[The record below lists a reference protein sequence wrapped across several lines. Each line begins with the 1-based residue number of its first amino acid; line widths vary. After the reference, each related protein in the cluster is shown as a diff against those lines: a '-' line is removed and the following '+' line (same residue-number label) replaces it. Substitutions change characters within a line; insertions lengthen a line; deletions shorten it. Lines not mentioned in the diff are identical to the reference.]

1 MPEEIGRA
9 GGSLRLTASAA
20 AALLPAAVTVYL
32 AFHSGGFFPGATSL
46 LAAEMAI
53 LLAARLLLVRRP
65 LAGASVP
72 WAVATVALGAL
83 AAWTLLSAGWS
94 GSPARALPEY
104 TRVLLYA
111 LTLAFFGMMRYD
123 VRRIRWMVYGLA
135 AAIVAV
141 CAVGLVARL
150 LPQVIFDPAL
160 AEKERLGYPLTYWNS
175 LGLLAGIGI
184 VLCGHLACSD
194 RDPGLVR
201 MLGAAAVPLLALT
214 LYYTLSRGAAWA
226 TVAALVVYVAV
237 GRPRG
242 LLGGALATV
251 PATVAV
257 LLVANPPDALTKG
270 NPAGPVAV
278 EAGRHVALV
287 LLACIVAAAVSRGI
301 VLPLDSRLRS
311 FHLADRV
318 RRPVRVAGV
327 AVAAALLLAGA
338 AAAHLPDVVSSK
350 YRQFTSSA
358 DPQPGGGSSRLLS
371 ASTNGRKE
379 HWDVALSEFRR
390 EPLKGSGAGTY
401 ALVWAK
407 ERPNTVHVEDAHSLY
422 LETLGE
428 LGVVGFAFL
437 AVALA
442 LILGAFAFRARGP
455 DRAMFAALLAAGLA
469 WATANG
475 VDWDW
480 EMPVTTA
487 WLFAFGGAALA
498 SLRRSDR
505 APLPFPWRTALRVVA
520 VVACLALAIVP
531 ARVAISASRFQA
543 ALEDFRGGDCSRA
556 KSAARGA
563 VAAEH
568 SRAAPYTLVA
578 FCDLRE
584 GRYRPALA
592 AARAALAH
600 DPRSWE
606 TNYVMAVARAA
617 DGLDP
622 RAAAK
627 RTARLNPLEPLA
639 AEAPS
644 VFRGARR
651 REWILAGRNAVLP
664 PPAAEDP

>member
-1 MPEEIGRA
+1 MTRFDSCRRA
-9 GGSLRLTASAA
+9 APGVGYVAA
-20 AALLPAAVTVYL
+20 VLLPGLLTLYL
-32 AFHSGGFFPGATSL
+32 ALHSGGYFPGATSL
-46 LAAEMAI
+46 LAAEAAI
-53 LLAARLLLVRRP
+53 LLAARLLVVRRP

-72 WAVATVALGAL
+72 WAVAIVAIGAL
-83 AAWTLLSAGWS
+83 AAWALLSAHWS
-94 GSPARALPEY
+94 GSMARALPEY

-111 LTLAFFGMMRYD
+111 LTLAFFGLMRYD
-123 VRRIRWMVYGLA
+123 ARRIRWMLYGLA
-135 AAIVAV
+135 AAIVGI
-141 CAVGLVARL
+141 CAAGLVARL
-150 LPQVIFDPAL
+150 LPHVILDPAL

-184 VLCGHLACSD
+184 VLCGHLACDD
-194 RDPGLVR
+194 RGPRVAR
-201 MLGAAAVPLLALT
+201 VLGATAVPLLTLT

-226 TVAALVVYVAV
+226 TLAAVAVYVAV

-242 LLGGALATV
+242 LFAAALATV

-257 LLVANPPDALTKG
+257 LLVANPPDALTRG

-278 EAGRHVALV
+278 AAGRHVALV
-287 LLACIVAAAVSRGI
+287 LLACMAAAAVSRGI
-301 VLPLDSRLRS
+301 LLPLDRRLRS
-311 FHLADRV
+311 LHLPQGA
-318 RRPVRVAGV
+318 RRPALAG
-327 AVAAALLLAGA
+327 AAAVVVALVLAGA
-338 AAAHLPDVVSSK
+338 AAAHLPAVVSSK
-350 YRQFTSSA
+350 YRQFTSPA

-422 LETLGE
+422 LEALSE
-428 LGVVGFAFL
+428 LGVVGFAL
-437 AVALA
+437 LVVALA

-469 WATANG
+469 WAAANG

-480 EMPVTTA
+480 EMPATTV

-498 SLRRSDR
+498 SSRRSDR
-505 APLPFPWRTALRVVA
+505 APLPFPWRTVLRVVA

-531 ARVAISASRFQA
+531 ARVAISAGRFQA
-543 ALEDFRGGDCSRA
+543 ALEDFRGGDCPRA
-556 KSAARGA
+556 KSAAKGA

-592 AARAALAH
+592 AAHAALAH
-600 DPRSWE
+600 DPRNWE

-617 DGLDP
+617 HGLDP

-644 VFRGARR
+644 VFGGARR
-651 REWILAGRNAVLP
+651 REWILAGRRAVLP